1 MEYLSVLL
9 RTSTYRM
16 HFRREATGLGTGTAG
31 FLRLYDDKLLETI
44 VFLPPEQEQSLILN
58 SMTIHTIKVGRLVN
72 QLQQQIELLDEY
84 RTRLIADV
92 VTGKLDVRDAAA
104 IIPEADPLAE
114 EDADDTIDAEMDS
127 KFEKPDTAREVTL

>member
-31 FLRLYDDKLLETI
+31 FLRLYDDKHLETI
-44 VFLPPEQEQSLILN
+44 VFLPLEREQSLILN
-58 SMTIHTIKVGRLVN
+58 SMTIQTTRVGRLVN
-72 QLQQQIELLDEY
+72 QLQQQTELLDEY
-84 RTRLIADV
+84 RTCLIADV

-104 IIPEADPLAE
+104 ELPEVDPFAE
-114 EDADDTIDAEMDS
+114 EDLDDTIDATVDS
-127 KFEKPDTAREVTL
+127 NLEKHAAVKEVTL